1 MMLESR
7 QQSAEGILLGLRDS
21 DDGIASLAATAASE
35 SCPAAALPLLERI
48 TVDPHRS
55 ADLRAITLRILART
69 RAPEALRL
77 LLAMSVGRRLWFA
90 RRLAPKSPVL
100 ISALNALAT
109 HWRDNPSAS
118 EVLTI
123 AQQHS
128 DPEIRAAAGWT

>member
-1 MMLESR
+1 
-7 QQSAEGILLGLRDS
+7 
-21 DDGIASLAATAASE
+21 
-35 SCPAAALPLLERI
+35 LERI